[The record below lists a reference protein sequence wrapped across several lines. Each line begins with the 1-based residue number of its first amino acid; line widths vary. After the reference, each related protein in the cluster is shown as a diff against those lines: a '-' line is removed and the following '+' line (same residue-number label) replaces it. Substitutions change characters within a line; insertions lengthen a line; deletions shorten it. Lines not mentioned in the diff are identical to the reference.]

1 MITSLDL
8 IVNGAKTENLPTI
21 EQISQDYKHNS
32 IIMAQGDDNP
42 KLFAWK
48 FLYTDY
54 LIEASKFWEGQTIV
68 DLGCGR
74 QLDGYI
80 IAKIAGASKYVG
92 VDPYNLG
99 RFYKRLTNQEER
111 KGDKELNDKIL
122 KVREFIQTI
131 RNYNQEI
138 VAKIINNIDRHLNGK
153 HLPVALIAEDMVSAL
168 RRLPNYSV
176 SIMTAGL
183 DNCIIWRNEYTELA
197 EKEISRVLHSRGA
210 YLSICSRLV
219 PKQLKLDTSFESN
232 TFRKFT
238 KSD

>member
-1 MITSLDL
+1 
-8 IVNGAKTENLPTI
+8 
-21 EQISQDYKHNS
+21 
-32 IIMAQGDDNP
+32 
-42 KLFAWK
+42 
-48 FLYTDY
+48 
-54 LIEASKFWEGQTIV
+54 
-68 DLGCGR
+68 
-74 QLDGYI
+74 
-80 IAKIAGASKYVG
+80 
-92 VDPYNLG
+92 
-99 RFYKRLTNQEER
+99 
-111 KGDKELNDKIL
+111 
-122 KVREFIQTI
+122 
-131 RNYNQEI
+131 
-138 VAKIINNIDRHLNGK
+138 
-153 HLPVALIAEDMVSAL
+153 MVSAL